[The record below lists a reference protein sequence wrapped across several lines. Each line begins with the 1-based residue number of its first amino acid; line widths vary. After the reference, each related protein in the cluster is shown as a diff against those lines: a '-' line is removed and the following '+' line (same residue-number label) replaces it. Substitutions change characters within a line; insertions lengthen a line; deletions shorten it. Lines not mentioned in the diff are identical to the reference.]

1 MPRPL
6 SRIDNPISLMEEI
19 LQPFKGNMAMTPRV
33 WEVGTKDKPTTI
45 VRRELVER
53 KYHAWQEEDG
63 SYHEVL
69 INEPKEDDNYG
80 GTK

>member
-6 SRIDNPISLMEEI
+6 TRIDDPVSLFEEI
-19 LQPFKGNMAMTPRV
+19 LRPFKARVGSPRT
-33 WEVGTKDKPTTI
+33 WETGTKEKPTTI

-53 KYHAWQEEDG
+53 AYHAWREEDG

-69 INEPKEDDNYG
+69 VAPKEADNYG